1 MRAIHHLTLK
11 TKKLAQSRDLSQAE
25 ERKNH
30 AHDNNEPDQI
40 NNVIHYPSSSVAMI

>member
-1 MRAIHHLTLK
+1 MRAIHHMTLK

-25 ERKNH
+25 ERQNH
-30 AHDNNEPDQI
+30 AHHNNEPDQI